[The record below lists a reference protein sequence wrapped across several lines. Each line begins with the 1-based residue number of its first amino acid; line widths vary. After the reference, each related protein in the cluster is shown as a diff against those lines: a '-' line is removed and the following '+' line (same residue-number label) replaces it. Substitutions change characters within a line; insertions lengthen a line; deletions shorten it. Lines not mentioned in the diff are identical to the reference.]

1 MTDEGIIDRFD
12 SGIYYI
18 PRINILV
25 KNLLFLLRQLRF
37 INMFIVGERELV
49 FIQATLLQTGLDYQL
64 KYQLRR
70 RLLVITHLHRLE
82 KLALKIKNI

>member
-1 MTDEGIIDRFD
+1 MTDLIHEFTIFLGLIF
-12 SGIYYI
+12 
-18 PRINILV
+18 LV

-49 FIQATLLQTGLDYQL
+49 FIQATLLQTGLGYQL

>member
-1 MTDEGIIDRFD
+1 MTDLIQEFTIFLGLIF
-12 SGIYYI
+12 
-18 PRINILV
+18 LV

-49 FIQATLLQTGLDYQL
+49 FIKATLLQTGLDYQL

>member
-1 MTDEGIIDRFD
+1 MTDLIQEFTIFLGLIF
-12 SGIYYI
+12 
-18 PRINILV
+18 LV

-49 FIQATLLQTGLDYQL
+49 FIQATLLQTGFDYQL

>member
-1 MTDEGIIDRFD
+1 MTDLIQEFTIFLGLIF
-12 SGIYYI
+12 
-18 PRINILV
+18 LV

-49 FIQATLLQTGLDYQL
+49 FIQATGLGYQL
-64 KYQLRR
+64 KYQLSR